1 MHRAVALVALAVTV
15 APAAARAEE
24 EDRRPGERPGSIL
37 SVAPLGWVGGLLAV
51 EYERVLSEHVSLTL
65 APDVRFWKPQ
75 EGDRIAARVPFEGRT
90 LVGGAVGVRLFM
102 LGRAP
107 DGIWLQ
113 PELGGV
119 TGLTAIAGEPVHTL
133 AVPRFAFTAGLTYLM
148 DGWLA
153 LSAGLGVQHMRV
165 PMPNL
170 RLSVGVGF

>member
-1 MHRAVALVALAVTV
+1 MRHAIPLIALTIAG

-24 EDRRPGERPGSIL
+24 DGLRPGERPANIL

-51 EYERVLSEHVSLTL
+51 EYERALSKHISFTF
-65 APDVRFWKPQ
+65 APDVRFWNPR
-75 EGDRIAARVPFEGRT
+75 EGDVFAASVPFEGRNIIGGS
-90 LVGGAVGVRLFM
+90 VGLRLFM

-113 PELGGV
+113 PEAGGV
-119 TGLTAIAGEPVHTL
+119 VGFTAVGGERVHTL
-133 AVPRFAFTAGLTYLM
+133 AMPRIAFTGGLTYLL

-153 LSAGLGVQHMRV
+153 LSAGVGVQHMRV
-165 PMPNL
+165 LMPNV